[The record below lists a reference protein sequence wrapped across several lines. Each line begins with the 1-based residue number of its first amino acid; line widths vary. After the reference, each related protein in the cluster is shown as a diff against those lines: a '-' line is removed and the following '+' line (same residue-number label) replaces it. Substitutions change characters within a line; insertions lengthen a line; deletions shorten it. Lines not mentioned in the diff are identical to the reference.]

1 MGVTCDMPPNTP
13 FFTHFFSA
21 PPNTTVSPPE
31 DIMRPVPNIPIAG
44 VVVPAVPAVPVVPT
58 VLPMAPVTAVEGAG
72 TLHSIAT
79 PDLNALL
86 AAQLISMGH
95 MQMQMLRSISKPTQL
110 SLGPQNELP
119 KLLDNGAIAID
130 ADKTYPK
137 VNEFFERAMTKD
149 PGRNLRP
156 VLAKLTDG
164 GFYRID
170 EITYLTEEELME
182 KVGLLLAEA
191 KWLLR
196 EVRTAIIAGL

>member
-1 MGVTCDMPPNTP
+1 
-13 FFTHFFSA
+13 
-21 PPNTTVSPPE
+21 
-31 DIMRPVPNIPIAG
+31 MRPVPNIPIAG
-44 VVVPAVPAVPVVPT
+44 VVVLAVPVVPT

-130 ADKTYPK
+130 ADKTYPN
-137 VNEFFERAMTKD
+137 VDEFFERVMTKD
-149 PGRNLRP
+149 PGRNLHP
-156 VLAKLTDG
+156 ALAKLTDG
-164 GFYRID
+164 GFYQIY
-170 EITYLTEEELME
+170 EITYLTEEELTQ

-191 KWLLR
+191 NWLLR
-196 EVRTAIIAGL
+196 EVRTAIIEGL

>member
-13 FFTHFFSA
+13 FFAHFFSA

-44 VVVPAVPAVPVVPT
+44 VVVPAVPVVPT
-58 VLPMAPVTAVEGAG
+58 VLPMAPVTAVSGAG
-72 TLHSIAT
+72 TLHSIST

-130 ADKTYPK
+130 ADKTYLK
-137 VNEFFERAMTKD
+137 VDEFFERAMAKD
-149 PGRNLRP
+149 PSRNLRP

-170 EITYLTEEELME
+170 EITYLTEDELTE
-182 KVGLLLAEA
+182 KLGLLLAEA

-196 EVRTAIIAGL
+196 EVRTAIIEGL